1 MEGESQ
7 MYTANINNADSD
19 KRSED
24 DMKYGSVVEKRHEM
38 VWKCTGL
45 IGTCSCM
52 YGLIGTCSCM
62 YGLIG
67 TCSGMYGLIGTCSC
81 YIAQAVTILSNPAQF
96 WQFNCVYQGI
106 SFVLIWIVSS
116 SVLRARDFQDIG
128 LVLLL
133 LSRAGFVWNDLPPV
147 AYHFRSHILQNIYLL
162 PSVQPLSSTLPL

>member
-7 MYTANINNADSD
+7 MYTASINNADSD

-45 IGTCSCM
+45 IGTSSCMYGLISTCSCM
-52 YGLIGTCSCM
+52 YGLIGTCSCSCM
-62 YGLIG
+62 Y
-67 TCSGMYGLIGTCSC
+67 YR
-81 YIAQAVTILSNPAQF
+81 AQAVTILSNPAQF

-128 LVLLL
+128 FILLL